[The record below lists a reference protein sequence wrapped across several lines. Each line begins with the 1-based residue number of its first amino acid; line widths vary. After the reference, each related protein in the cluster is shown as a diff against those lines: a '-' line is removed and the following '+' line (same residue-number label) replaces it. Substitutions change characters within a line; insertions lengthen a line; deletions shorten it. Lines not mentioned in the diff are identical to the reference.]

1 MSTRPHNMK
10 SGFTLIELMTS
21 LSLFIIVMTISMT
34 SIFGVFNANRKS
46 RSLKTVMSNLNLAVE
61 SMSREMRFG
70 QVYHCGEGDVTSV
83 QNCPTGDTSMSF
95 LSSENK
101 QITYRLN
108 NQSLEKKID
117 SGDYVKVTAPEV
129 VIDDLVFYTLGAG
142 LDNLLQPKVI
152 IKIESHAGIGNDRT
166 DFTLQTMVSQR
177 ALDI

>member
-1 MSTRPHNMK
+1 MFIKINTK
-10 SGFTLIELMTS
+10 KGFTLIELMTS

-46 RSLKTVMSNLNLAVE
+46 RTLKTVMSNLNLAVE

-70 QVYHCGEGDVTSV
+70 ENYHCGSDGDILTP
-83 QNCPTGDTSMSF
+83 QNCPAGDTSMSF
-95 LSSENK
+95 LSSEGT
-101 QITYRLN
+101 QITYRLS

-117 SGDYVKVTAPEV
+117 SGDYIQVTAPEI

-152 IKIESHAGIGNDRT
+152 IKIKSHAGTGNART
-166 DFTLQTMVSQR
+166 DFTLQTLVSQR